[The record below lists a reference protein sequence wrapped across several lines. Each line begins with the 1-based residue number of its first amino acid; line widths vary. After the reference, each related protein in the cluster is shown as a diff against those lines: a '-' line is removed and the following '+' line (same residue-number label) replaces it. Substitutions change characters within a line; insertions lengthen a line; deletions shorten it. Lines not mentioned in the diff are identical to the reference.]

1 MGLYSGPDQSDD
13 DTVMR
18 CGRYAY
24 PAGGAV
30 SDAATKKAAAW
41 IPTTETLPTIGIER
55 GKAVQAGCR

>member
-1 MGLYSGPDQSDD
+1 
-13 DTVMR
+13 MR